1 MSETMNT
8 DEAVVLAPARGAFDQ
23 DWRKLVNWG
32 LICALALIF
41 VSLTDMPDKLDKRVI
56 VEPLLSMGYLSLI
69 WIPIALGNLVTR
81 EVVLEGMT
89 QHKKGLRELVAGVS
103 VGAIGGA
110 GWALLSWVR
119 DTRDLRVPLV

>member
-41 VSLTDMPDKLDKRVI
+41 VSLTDMPDKLDKRAI
-56 VEPLLSMGYLSLI
+56 VEPLL
-69 WIPIALGNLVTR
+69 R
-81 EVVLEGMT
+81 
-89 QHKKGLRELVAGVS
+89 
-103 VGAIGGA
+103 
-110 GWALLSWVR
+110 WATCR
-119 DTRDLRVPLV
+119 